1 MVEHPG
7 GHAELGPLADKVEFE
22 VNEDW
27 VGQVIVLSV
36 SGAVDM
42 LSAPRLTESIR
53 AAIPKA
59 PTGLIIDL
67 SNVEFL
73 ASAGMSVL
81 VAAHE
86 QVTPSARF
94 GVVADGPAT
103 SRPIKLVGI
112 ADIVSLYPTLGD
124 ALADFDNA

>member
-1 MVEHPG
+1 
-7 GHAELGPLADKVEFE
+7 
-22 VNEDW
+22 
-27 VGQVIVLSV
+27 
-36 SGAVDM
+36 
-42 LSAPRLTESIR
+42 
-53 AAIPKA
+53 
-59 PTGLIIDL
+59 
-67 SNVEFL
+67 
-73 ASAGMSVL
+73 MSVL